1 MLFEETLYY
10 GEPYARKPHVR
21 FYEGYMRQ
29 LIFLLTCSAYNNKKI
44 IN

>member
-29 LIFLLTCSAYNNKKI
+29 LIFLLTFLAQNEENE
-44 IN
+44 